1 MPVSSGPAIREGK
14 ISHTPPLPFSNTPLN
29 DTSAQPKKLA
39 VSDFTGNLHAATKL
53 TALEG
58 GACPFTFYTLA
69 PSAKFN
75 AIWNQ
80 HTDGQWWTGYE
91 KAGSSPSLEDCPF
104 QATRYWSKT
113 LT

>member
-1 MPVSSGPAIREGK
+1 MPLSSGPATREGK
-14 ISHTPPLPFSNTPLN
+14 ISHTHPLPFSNTPLN

-53 TALEG
+53 IALVG

-69 PSAKFN
+69 PSAKFS

-80 HTDGQWWTGYE
+80 HTDGQ
-91 KAGSSPSLEDCPF
+91 
-104 QATRYWSKT
+104 
-113 LT
+113 